1 MDIHVLDA
9 LARGGFEEVIGL
21 HDRSSGL
28 RAFLAIH
35 DTSAG
40 PSFGGVR
47 RWTYRSENEALRD
60 VLRLAR
66 AMTHKCI
73 LQGLPAGGAKVV
85 VLDRGEV
92 DWTQG
97 YQYLG
102 RVVERLAGR
111 FYTGPDVGTGA
122 LELSAMASE
131 TAFVTRPDEEGPGAL
146 AESTAEGVFQGMAAA
161 LEHVDG
167 AVDWPRRRV
176 VVQGLGA
183 VGSLLA
189 RSLVEAGARV
199 VASDVDQDKAE
210 RVASELG
217 LELVDPTRELDVP
230 CDVFAP
236 CALGGLLHDLSVP
249 RLRCKIVAGGANNV
263 LAKPAHGDS
272 LHERGILYVPD
283 FVINSGALIRGA
295 HFHLEGRRLPVQE
308 IGERIRGVLAGLLRA
323 SSEEN
328 RPPARQAFDEAER
341 LLAER
346 RERRAGVTA
355 D

>member
-9 LARGGFEEVIGL
+9 LARGGFEEVIAL
-21 HDRSSGL
+21 NDRDSGL

-40 PSFGGVR
+40 PAFGGVR
-47 RWTYRSENEALRD
+47 RWSYRTENEALRD
-60 VLRLAR
+60 VLRLSR

-73 LQGLPAGGAKVV
+73 LAGVPAGGAKVV
-85 VLDRGEV
+85 VLHRREV
-92 DWTQG
+92 DWTAA
-97 YQYLG
+97 YRHLG
-102 RVVERLAGR
+102 RAVERLAGR
-111 FYTGPDVGTGA
+111 FYTGPDIGTGA
-122 LELSAMASE
+122 AELAAMAAE
-131 TAFVTRPDEEGPGAL
+131 TRFVTRPDEQGPGEL

-161 LEHVDG
+161 LEHLEG
-167 AVDWPRRRV
+167 TVDWPRRRV

-183 VGSLLA
+183 VGSRLA
-189 RSLVEAGARV
+189 RSLVEAGAHV
-199 VASDVDQDKAE
+199 IASDVDSQTAE
-210 RVASELG
+210 RVSQELE

-249 RLRCKIVAGGANNV
+249 RLRCRVVAGGANNV

-295 HFHLEGRRLPVQE
+295 HFHLEGRRLPVDE
-308 IGERIRGVLAGLLRA
+308 IGARVRAVLSDLLAA
-323 SSEEN
+323 SREAD
-328 RPPARQAFDEAER
+328 RPPARQAFDEAEQR
-341 LLAER
+341 LA
-346 RERRAGVTA
+346 ERRAGVAA